1 MATSVMVGGLRCSSC
16 LASQWLHSISFT
28 FALGA
33 NRPAQEQRQRMEA
46 GTRDNESHFQ
56 GHSPYYLFRPSVPS
70 IQVTLA
76 VVEGSPLRG
85 GYKSNYGTSLSF
97 YRKKETDLTT
107 ETESALLLME
117 FGLQLPLT
125 LPQLMQH
132 PLQLLLGSR
141 HLLVIQSSLQVAGD
155 GEAADSPGQ
164 GRP

>member
-85 GYKSNYGTSLSF
+85 GYKGQVQLWDILVVLPEEGNRSHHGN
-97 YRKKETDLTT
+97 RKRFAADGVWSPASSYTP
-107 ETESALLLME
+107 SADAAPSSAPP
-117 FGLQLPLT
+117 GLQT
-125 LPQLMQH
+125 
-132 PLQLLLGSR
+132 
-141 HLLVIQSSLQVAGD
+141 SSCHSV
-155 GEAADSPGQ
+155 EPS
-164 GRP
+164 GRR